1 MRLTMKEA
9 KEILESRGFTIKSTG
24 PDDMNPDIYY
34 QREWMGYL
42 YEFHAYIHKSIPSL
56 GIDDETEEVHFS
68 DSDADMHLMRILE
81 GLTSHQTISEEQMRR
96 VRAENVRKYFKER
109 KINAAIAKIPG
120 PDDLA
125 PVNPSAGYE
134 DLSFPTPPSIERL
147 ME

>member
-1 MRLTMKEA
+1 MQLTMSEA
-9 KEILESRGFTIKSTG
+9 RQILETRGFTIKTTG

-34 QREWMGYL
+34 HGEWIGYL

-96 VRAENVRKYFKER
+96 VRADNVRKYFKER
-109 KINAAIAKIPG
+109 KDAETMLSQTTY
-120 PDDLA
+120 D
-125 PVNPSAGYE
+125 YE
-134 DLSFPTPPSIERL
+134 KLIKQLNKRSTE
-147 ME
+147 

>member
-1 MRLTMKEA
+1 MQLTMSEA
-9 KEILESRGFTIKSTG
+9 RQILETRGFTIKTTG

-34 QREWMGYL
+34 QGEWMGYL

-109 KINAAIAKIPG
+109 KDAETMLSQTTY
-120 PDDLA
+120 D
-125 PVNPSAGYE
+125 YE
-134 DLSFPTPPSIERL
+134 KLIKQLNKRSTEENL
-147 ME
+147 QCC